1 MELEIIEI
9 DNQEY
14 YVLTELKGKT
24 ENYLYLS
31 NVNDDEDVFLRK
43 SDKNNPD
50 IVIPLAS
57 DEELQEATTLL
68 KEFIEK

>member
-9 DNQEY
+9 DDKEY
-14 YVLTELKGKT
+14 YVLTELPGKE

-43 SDKNNPD
+43 SDKTNPD
-50 IVIPLAS
+50 IVIPLES
-57 DEELQEATTLL
+57 DEELKEAATLL
-68 KEFIEK
+68 QEFLNK

>member
-14 YVLTELKGKT
+14 YVLTELQGQT
-24 ENYLYLS
+24 EKYLYLS
-31 NVNDDEDVFLRK
+31 NVNDEDDVFLRK
-43 SDKNNPD
+43 ADKNNSD
-50 IVIPLAS
+50 IVIPLES
-57 DEELQEATTLL
+57 DEELIEATTLL

>member
-50 IVIPLAS
+50 IVIPLTS
-57 DEELQEATTLL
+57 DEELQEASTLL
-68 KEFIEK
+68 QEFLKQ

>member
-14 YVLTELKGKT
+14 YVLTELQGQT
-24 ENYLYLS
+24 EKYLYLS
-31 NVNDDEDVFLRK
+31 NVNDEDDAFLRK
-43 SDKNNPD
+43 ADKNNSD
-50 IVIPLAS
+50 IVIPLES
-57 DEELQEATTLL
+57 DEELIEATTLL

>member
-9 DNQEY
+9 DDKEY
-14 YVLTELKGKT
+14 YVLTELQGKE

-43 SDKNNPD
+43 SDKTNPD
-50 IVIPLAS
+50 IVIPLES
-57 DEELQEATTLL
+57 DEELTEATTLL
-68 KEFIEK
+68 QEFLNK